1 MKKRVK
7 LTKNSKTETMDSLSS
22 AQKPSTKE
30 MWDMMLD
37 ATDKSASQLLK
48 ELAERGYDKDASW
61 RFAKAAKSWC
71 ARDSAEWSAWDDV
84 IKQTAPS
91 M

>member
-7 LTKNSKTETMDSLSS
+7 PKKNSKTKTMDSLSS

-30 MWDMMLD
+30 AWDTMLD
-37 ATDKSASQLLK
+37 ATGKSANQLLK
-48 ELAERGYDKDASW
+48 ELTERGYDRDASL

-71 ARDSAEWSAWDDV
+71 VRDSAEWSAWDDV
-84 IKQTAPS
+84 IKQTTLS
-91 M
+91 T

>member
-7 LTKNSKTETMDSLSS
+7 PTKNSKTETMVSLS
-22 AQKPSTKE
+22 AARKPSTKE
-30 MWDMMLD
+30 AWDTMLD
-37 ATDKSASQLLK
+37 ATGKQVSQLLK
-48 ELAERGYDKDASW
+48 ELEERGYDRDSIW

-71 ARDSAEWSAWDDV
+71 ARDSAEWSAWDGV

-91 M
+91 T